1 MNGAR
6 LNYSAVL
13 ADHALP
19 MQECVQ
25 SRMSCVYSA
34 KPKSV
39 IWLSVGSSRLRRF
52 RGCCGFRVPGTL
64 DQEKLFPVFVQ
75 LFSHRFIFYR
85 TFRVT

>member
-19 MQECVQ
+19 LQECVQ

-52 RGCCGFRVPGTL
+52 RG
-64 DQEKLFPVFVQ
+64 
-75 LFSHRFIFYR
+75 
-85 TFRVT
+85 